1 LVFFSHQLL
10 AQHRTLIKLG
20 ILLSYLTAVAQ
31 ISVAAIIK
39 KAQANI
45 TVIRERSVVGTAL
58 SKSLHAAVGI
68 QEKELKPIQV
78 ILRD

>member
-1 LVFFSHQLL
+1 VFFSHQLL
-10 AQHRTLIKLG
+10 AQHRTLIKLA
-20 ILLSYLTAVAQ
+20 ILLSYLTVVAQ

-45 TVIRERSVVGTAL
+45 TAIRERSAVGTAQP
-58 SKSLHAAVGI
+58 KSLHTALGI

-78 ILRD
+78 ILGD